1 MANVDK
7 PLTFTTHAYDAILE
21 RELDMAW
28 IDRTAR
34 HPTWSRPNPR
44 PGIERRFR
52 AVPEFG
58 GRILRAVCLETP
70 EEIRIISVFFDRRA
84 REPK

>member
-1 MANVDK
+1 MADVNK
-7 PLTFTTHAYDAILE
+7 PLTFTQHAHDAIEE
-21 RELDMAW
+21 RELEMDW
-28 IDRTAR
+28 IERTTR
-34 HPTWSRPNPR
+34 QPSWSRPDPR

-58 GRILRAVCLETP
+58 GRILRVACLETAD
-70 EEIRIISVFFDRRA
+70 EIRIISVFFDRRA